1 MALPYTR
8 IMSST
13 GDSAS
18 PRSIPRV
25 IAFLNQKGGV
35 GKTTS
40 TVNVGA
46 AMAEAGQ
53 RVCLVDMDPQSH
65 LSLHLGI
72 DGDAVGET
80 VYDLMI
86 DPDISLDDVLVKVRP
101 NLSCVPSRIDLA
113 ALESELVSESDRHQR
128 LIQNFEPAFDD
139 YDYILI
145 DCPPSLGLLTLNAL
159 ALAQEVVVPMQ
170 GHFLAMQGVGK
181 LLETVGLVC
190 QGVNP
195 RLKVSG
201 IILCMYEKQ
210 SSHVREVI
218 TELDDFFDEY
228 RGSDTPWADA
238 KVLRPAIRKNI
249 KLAEAPSFG
258 QTIFDYAPWCPG
270 ALDYRTL
277 AERLIKEHQSA
288 DREHLTDE
296 QVEALAA
303 AEESARQEAEARA
316 AREAEAK
323 AAAKIESAARA
334 RAAKKAKAEARAKA
348 KAKAEAEAA
357 PEAPISPEP
366 TAKANPKAKTK
377 ARPKTRSKA
386 KASST
391 RTTVKGQ
398 TRTASKVGPDEGGT
412 PQASA
417 PIVEVEPDL
426 KPKASAK
433 AVAKAE
439 STNATSARS
448 AALRAKEAADQVQ
461 SAARRVADPAPDSID
476 AGSLSA
482 EPRRASEPALDPT
495 VGPGDEDGS

>member
-1 MALPYTR
+1 
-8 IMSST
+8 MSST

-18 PRSIPRV
+18 SRPIPRV

-86 DPDISLDDVLVKVRP
+86 DPDITLDDVLVKVRP

-128 LIQNFEPAFDD
+128 LIQNFEPAFED

-195 RLKVSG
+195 ELKVGG

-218 TELDDFFDEY
+218 TELDEFFDEY

-238 KVLRPAIRKNI
+238 RVLRPAIRKNI

-277 AERLIKEHQSA
+277 AERLIKEHQAA
-288 DREHLTDE
+288 DRENLSDE
-296 QVEALAA
+296 EVEVLAA
-303 AEESARQEAEARA
+303 AEEAARQESEARA

-348 KAKAEAEAA
+348 RAEADDQGAA
-357 PEAPISPEP
+357 ETVVASKPA
-366 TAKANPKAKTK
+366 TTKATSKAKTK
-377 ARPKTRSKA
+377 TRPRTKA
-386 KASST
+386 KSDA
-391 RTTVKGQ
+391 RAGAKA
-398 TRTASKVGPDEGGT
+398 RTAKTSETDDAAT
-412 PQASA
+412 RNASGRDSVEPSA
-417 PIVEVEPDL
+417 IPSEASPSTSNQVTPIVEVEPDL
-426 KPKASAK
+426 KPKTGVGATSSTPGGSSAK
-433 AVAKAE
+433 RGG
-439 STNATSARS
+439 ST
-448 AALRAKEAADQVQ
+448 
-461 SAARRVADPAPDSID
+461 PAPDAAPALDSID

-482 EPRRASEPALDPT
+482 EPRRMSESALDPT
-495 VGPGDEDGS
+495 LGPGDEIGA